1 VNEYW
6 GPAGVVGILTLLIN
20 QYFNWRKERRVDEM
34 ERVKLNAT
42 SEERD
47 EARYRA
53 QMDEMVKSLERR
65 VVTAE
70 AEEADCL
77 QKYAR
82 LEARINEM
90 QLAYEK
96 RMADVV
102 ESYEKLVR
110 NLTRKLADNGGNGG
124 NGSNHLG
131 R

>member
-110 NLTRKLADNGGNGG
+110 NLTRKLAENGG